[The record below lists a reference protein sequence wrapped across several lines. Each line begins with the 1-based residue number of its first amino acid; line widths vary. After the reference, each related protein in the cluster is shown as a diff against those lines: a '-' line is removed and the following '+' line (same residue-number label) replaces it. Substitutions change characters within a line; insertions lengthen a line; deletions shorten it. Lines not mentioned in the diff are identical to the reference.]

1 MNIAVTAVTRTGPG
15 ETETGGNMTNRNSV
29 LGRSKPSE
37 KLTGEELAALDKVT
51 IPPVSPA
58 PPPKQPTKQPAKPPE
73 QKSGGTQRKVQRDLL
88 KFRWSIECP
97 DCGFKVTGNGQPQ
110 PGQRLARCGRCK
122 VVLVL
127 AGK

>member
-1 MNIAVTAVTRTGPG
+1 MS
-15 ETETGGNMTNRNSV
+15 NRNSL

-51 IPPVSPA
+51 VTGRTLPA
-58 PPPKQPTKQPAKPPE
+58 PPTNQPAKPPE
-73 QKSGGTQRKVQRDLL
+73 QKGGGTQRKVRKDLL

-97 DCGFKVTGNGQPQ
+97 DCGFKVAGNGQPR

-122 VVLVL
+122 VNLFL
-127 AGK
+127 EGG

>member
-1 MNIAVTAVTRTGPG
+1 
-15 ETETGGNMTNRNSV
+15 MTNRNSL

-37 KLTGEELAALDKVT
+37 KLTGEELAALDRAT
-51 IPPVSPA
+51 APPVPPA
-58 PPPKQPTKQPAKPPE
+58 LPTKQPAKPPE
-73 QKSGGTQRKVQRDLL
+73 QKSGGTQRKVKRDLL

-122 VVLVL
+122 ANLFL

>member
-1 MNIAVTAVTRTGPG
+1 MS
-15 ETETGGNMTNRNSV
+15 NRNSL

-51 IPPVSPA
+51 APPVPPVPPIPPSN
-58 PPPKQPTKQPAKPPE
+58 QPAKPPE
-73 QKSGGTQRKVQRDLL
+73 QKGGGTQRKVRKDLL

-97 DCGFKVTGNGQPQ
+97 DCGFKVAGNGQPQ

-122 VVLVL
+122 VNLFL
-127 AGK
+127 EGG

>member
-1 MNIAVTAVTRTGPG
+1 
-15 ETETGGNMTNRNSV
+15 MTNRNSL
-29 LGRSKPSE
+29 LGRSKPNE

-51 IPPVSPA
+51 VPPVPPVLPA
-58 PPPKQPTKQPAKPPE
+58 PAAKPPE
-73 QKSGGTQRKVQRDLL
+73 QKSGGTQRKVHRDLL

-97 DCGFKVTGNGQPQ
+97 DCGFKVTGNGQPR

-122 VVLVL
+122 VALFL

>member
-1 MNIAVTAVTRTGPG
+1 MS
-15 ETETGGNMTNRNSV
+15 NRNSL
-29 LGRSKPSE
+29 LGRAKPSE
-37 KLTGEELAALDKVT
+37 KLTGEQLAALDKAT
-51 IPPVSPA
+51 APPVPLVPPA
-58 PPPKQPTKQPAKPPE
+58 PPPKQPAKPPE

-122 VVLVL
+122 VALFL

>member
-1 MNIAVTAVTRTGPG
+1 MS
-15 ETETGGNMTNRNSV
+15 NRNSL

-51 IPPVSPA
+51 VPAVLPA
-58 PPPKQPTKQPAKPPE
+58 PPANQPAKPPE
-73 QKSGGTQRKVQRDLL
+73 QKGGGTQRKVRKDLL

-97 DCGFKVTGNGQPQ
+97 DCGFKVAGNGQPR

-122 VVLVL
+122 VNLFL
-127 AGK
+127 EGG

>member
-1 MNIAVTAVTRTGPG
+1 MS
-15 ETETGGNMTNRNSV
+15 NRNSL

-51 IPPVSPA
+51 VPAVPPT
-58 PPPKQPTKQPAKPPE
+58 PPTNQPAKPPE
-73 QKSGGTQRKVQRDLL
+73 KKGGGKQRKVRKDLL

-97 DCGFKVTGNGQPQ
+97 DCGFKVTGNGQPR

-122 VVLVL
+122 VNLFL
-127 AGK
+127 EGG